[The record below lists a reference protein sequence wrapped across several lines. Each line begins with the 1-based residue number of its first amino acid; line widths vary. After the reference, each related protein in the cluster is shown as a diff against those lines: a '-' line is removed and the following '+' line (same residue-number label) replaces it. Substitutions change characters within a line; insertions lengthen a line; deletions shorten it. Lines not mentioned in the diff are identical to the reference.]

1 MAARAAGAP
10 VEVDSS
16 RTFADGIAVKRV
28 GGHCVELCQRYVDDV
43 VTVDEETIA
52 EAVLLLLERE
62 KTVAEGAGAAA
73 LAGLISGKLPDLRG
87 KNVGV
92 IVSGGNIDVNLM
104 ARIIDRGLWRS
115 GRRVR
120 LHCTINDVPG
130 ALSKLLGIVAG
141 KEANVLEIEHER
153 VGDGLELGQ
162 TEVEILLESRGFEHI
177 AELEAALA
185 QAGIASQRAHHTAA
199 GARRASL
206 IAR

>member
-1 MAARAAGAP
+1 ME
-10 VEVDSS
+10 VESS

-28 GGHCVELCQRYVDDV
+28 GRHCLEVCQRYVDDV

-62 KTVAEGAGAAA
+62 KTVAEGAGAAG

-87 KNVGV
+87 RNVGL

-115 GRRVR
+115 GRRVHLCCR
-120 LHCTINDVPG
+120 INDVPG
-130 ALSKLLGIVAG
+130 ALSTLLGIIAN
-141 KEANVLEIEHER
+141 KQANVLDIEHER

-177 AELEAALA
+177 EEIESALQ
-185 QAGIASQRAHHTAA
+185 QAGIATTRAHPAA
-199 GARRASL
+199 ASNARRGSNVP
-206 IAR
+206 R